1 MPVIDTKELGTP
13 ILKATKLN
21 ADVGDKYTFVIA
33 GSHQTRE
40 VDGRLVYSIPV
51 KTTLPAYPE
60 GIFPLNKTS
69 LRTLVQNLGD
79 NSDNWVGATIE
90 TLVIKSRNPRTDSP
104 TLSFQI
110 TKVVKQEKISR
121 K

>member
-13 ILKATKLN
+13 ILKPSKLN
-21 ADVGDKYTFVIA
+21 AEVGSKYTFVVA
-33 GSHQTRE
+33 GPHQTRE
-40 VDGRLVYSIPV
+40 VDGRLIYSVPV
-51 KTTLPAYPE
+51 RTTLPAYPE

-79 NSDNWVGATIE
+79 NSDDWIGATIE
-90 TLVIKSRNPRTDSP
+90 TLVIQSRNPRTDSP

-110 TKVVKQEKISR
+110 TKVAKQQTKL
-121 K
+121 KK